1 MKAGYLIVT
10 PILAALFCAGCRTAP
25 KTVRLMSFNVRMGCG
40 HDDPFVLPKGSVGH
54 LPQCADVIRR
64 MAPDVVGIQ
73 EIDRGTE
80 RAGGL
85 DQTAELARL
94 SGMEGTFVKKV
105 DQPGGDYG
113 LGMLSKVRP
122 LSVGKVL
129 MKGSLHTR
137 ALMICEFADY
147 YVANTHFPLADW
159 ACTNAAA
166 VVRTNLRDLAKR
178 KPVFLMGDFNSL
190 PDSETMRSIKE
201 EFVVLS
207 DETRFTWPAKK
218 PDRTIDFVLVD
229 KAHADSV
236 RVLHREVISAPEAT
250 DHAALVLDVKVETL
264 VVKKQSK

>member
-1 MKAGYLIVT
+1 MKAGFLIVAPVFAT
-10 PILAALFCAGCRTAP
+10 LLCAGCQTAQ

-40 HDDPFVLPKGSVGH
+40 HDDPFVLPKGCVGH

-64 MAPDVVGIQ
+64 EVPDVVGIQ
-73 EIDRGTE
+73 EVDRGTV
-80 RAGGL
+80 RAGGM

-94 SGMEGTFVKKV
+94 CGMEGTFVRKV
-105 DQPGGDYG
+105 GQPGGDYG
-113 LGMLSKVRP
+113 LGMLSKDRP
-122 LSVGKVL
+122 RSVGKVL

-166 VVRTNLRDLAKR
+166 VVRTNLRDLTKR

-190 PDSETMRSIKE
+190 PDSEAMKSIKE
-201 EFVVLS
+201 EFAVLS
-207 DETRFTWPAKK
+207 DETQFTWSAKK
-218 PDRTIDFVLVD
+218 PDRTIDFILMD

-236 RVLHREVISAPEAT
+236 RVLRREVIAAPEAT
-250 DHAALVLDVKVETL
+250 DHVALVVDVETGG
-264 VVKKQSK
+264 VR

>member
-1 MKAGYLIVT
+1 MVRVL
-10 PILAALFCAGCRTAP
+10 PRCAAASALVVASVLFCAGCRTAP

-54 LPQCADVIRR
+54 LPQCSDVIRR

-80 RAGGL
+80 RAGGM

-190 PDSETMRSIKE
+190 PDSETMKSIKE

-207 DETRFTWPAKK
+207 DETRFTWSAKK
-218 PDRTIDFVLVD
+218 PDRTIDFILVD
-229 KAHADSV
+229 RAHADSV
-236 RVLHREVISAPEAT
+236 KILRREVIAAPEAT
-250 DHAALVLDVKVETL
+250 DHAALVVDVETGG
-264 VVKKQSK
+264 VR